1 MSEDG
6 GITRLS
12 IGFNKIAAV
21 IKVAPLYSIQIAITV
36 YNSISMYYILQIYII
51 HCYCIKPKL
60 GRMRPFLLKRG
71 GETNIF
77 FMSPDSRLEHQ
88 H

>member
-1 MSEDG
+1 MC
-6 GITRLS
+6 I
-12 IGFNKIAAV
+12 
-21 IKVAPLYSIQIAITV
+21 LYC
-36 YNSISMYYILQIYII
+36 IYII
-51 HCYCIKPKL
+51 YCCYIKLKS

-71 GETNIF
+71 GETDIF